1 MEHFYEKIKGWFDFQ
16 NTYTRM
22 VNEHGDG
29 AHFVEIGTY
38 LGRSLSYLAVEI
50 ANSGKKIQLD
60 AVDTWQGSPDEPYQ
74 QIQEEVKNGTLW
86 NDFLRNIE
94 PVKEY
99 VNIVRSDSVEASK
112 LYADESLDFVFIDAS
127 HHYKYV
133 KADLDAWY
141 PKVKKGGFI
150 GGHDYDPPFR
160 TPNGI
165 HGVYEAVNELFPNDF
180 QVVDEVSWIHQKK

>member
-141 PKVKKGGFI
+141 PKVKKGG
-150 GGHDYDPPFR
+150 DR
-160 TPNGI
+160 KS
-165 HGVYEAVNELFPNDF
+165 
-180 QVVDEVSWIHQKK
+180 VV